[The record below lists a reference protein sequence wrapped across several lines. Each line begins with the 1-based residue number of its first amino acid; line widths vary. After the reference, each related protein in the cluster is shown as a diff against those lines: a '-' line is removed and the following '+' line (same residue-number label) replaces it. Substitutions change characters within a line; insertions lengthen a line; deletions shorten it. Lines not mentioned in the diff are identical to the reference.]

1 MFLQNSQR
9 KIEEEFLKLT
19 EKLGADREQLKT
31 ICEKLDGC
39 GRELGLAMKYL
50 YVTAPYSDLVNY
62 SFEEIQDFA
71 EHGLFLYNTMERV
84 KELPEEMFLNYILD
98 HRVNEE
104 EVLPCRSFFWNELKD
119 RIAGKN
125 AKDAAIEVNYWCAEE
140 ATYHSGDDR
149 TLPALTVYRRG
160 YGRCGEESVFLVN
173 ALRSV
178 GIPARQV
185 YVPRWS
191 HCDDNHAWVELWCEG
206 KWYFTG
212 ACEPLMILNKG
223 WFTNASS
230 RAMMVHSRL
239 FDLFPAEGED
249 VIGKEG
255 AAVMLNQTAR
265 YAKVKTVSVKVTDK
279 EGAAVKG
286 AQVQFQVLNMG
297 EYFPIAKAETDEK
310 GIVSLVTGFGSVRIL
325 AFLPGM
331 EGFAQADLDTRAQDE
346 ISLTFTG
353 EAVEAEEWRAVD
365 VIAPVDTPVN
375 PDMPTPEQKA
385 EGTRRLNEANK
396 IRKEKKENWVNP
408 ELTAFLAG
416 EDEKELRQAMV
427 DVLSE
432 KDHTDCVCN
441 VLEEHLEYGK
451 QCAKEF
457 KTKSGTG
464 KCGEKEMNGADRF
477 TQGAES
483 ANAECSN
490 YKAEKSAAYTRAT
503 GAESGYNF
511 YINYVLNPRVE
522 DELLRPYRKGILSFF
537 TEEQKADFRTNPAE
551 IWNYIQAHITAYP
564 DNERE
569 TVMETPYE
577 CLVSGIGTERSQ
589 KVLFVAIARTL
600 GIPARLNPDNK
611 VMEYWVNRQFVP
623 VLKQQEG
630 GAVLTLKKETDDVWN
645 YYQNW
650 TMGRL
655 VGNEYVS
662 LNLTGRSWEE
672 DTLELALI
680 PGTYRIITTN
690 RLPNGNQF
698 AWEKTFVIK
707 EGEKLEETLRLREAQ
722 LGDMLERISLPEFE
736 VKDSAGNTVTCADL
750 TKGGKKILMWLEE
763 SREPTEHI
771 LNEMLEHAE
780 KFHEFEKSVSFLI
793 RTQEAKLDPLLAK
806 VLKTF
811 PDVSIYY
818 DSFEENIELLGRRM
832 YVDPDKLP
840 LILVT
845 NGESVGIYATSG
857 YNVGTGDMLIRIME
871 EVLEA

>member
-19 EKLGADREQLKT
+19 EKLGADREPLKT

-39 GRELGLAMKYL
+39 GRDLGLAMKYL

-71 EHGLFLYNTMERV
+71 SHGLFLYNTLERV

-119 RIAGKN
+119 RIEGKN

-191 HCDDNHAWVELWCEG
+191 HCDDNHAWVELWCDG

-265 YAKVKTVSVKVTDK
+265 YARVKTVSVKVTDK
-279 EGAAVKG
+279 EGAAVKD
-286 AQVQFQVLNMG
+286 AQVQFLVLNMG

-310 GIVSLVTGFGSVRIL
+310 GIVSLVTGFGSVRVL
-325 AFLPGM
+325 AFQPGV

-346 ISLTFTG
+346 ITLTFTG
-353 EAVEAEEWRAVD
+353 APVKAEDWRAVD

-408 ELTAFLAG
+408 ELTAFLAE
-416 EDEKELRQAMV
+416 EDEKELRQEIV

-432 KDHTDCVCN
+432 KDHTDCVCS

-451 QCAKEF
+451 RYAKEF
-457 KTKSGTG
+457 KSKSGAEE
-464 KCGEKEMNGADRF
+464 CSEKEMDG
-477 TQGAES
+477 TPGAE
-483 ANAECSN
+483 N
-490 YKAEKSAAYTRAT
+490 
-503 GAESGYNF
+503 GYNL

-522 DELLRPYRKGILSFF
+522 DELLRPYRKGMLSFF
-537 TEEQKADFRTNPAE
+537 TEEQKAAFHANPAE

-589 KVLFVAIARTL
+589 KVLFVAVARTL

-611 VMEYWVNRQFVP
+611 VMEYWVRNQFVP

-630 GAVLTLKKETDDVWN
+630 GAVLTLKKEKDAVWN

-662 LNLTGRSWEE
+662 LNLTGRSW
-672 DTLELALI
+672 DGDNLKLALI

-690 RLPNGNQF
+690 R
-698 AWEKTFVIK
+698 
-707 EGEKLEETLRLREAQ
+707 
-722 LGDMLERISLPEFE
+722 
-736 VKDSAGNTVTCADL
+736 
-750 TKGGKKILMWLEE
+750 GKKILMWLEE

-780 KFHEFEKSVSFLI
+780 KFHEFENSVSFMI
-793 RTQEAKLDPLLAK
+793 RTQEAKQDPLLAK
-806 VLKTF
+806 VLKRF
-811 PDVSIYY
+811 PKVSIYY

-871 EVLEA
+871 EVPEAQV

>member
-19 EKLGADREQLKT
+19 EKLGADREPLKT

-39 GRELGLAMKYL
+39 GRDLGLAMKYL

-62 SFEEIQDFA
+62 TFEEIQDFA
-71 EHGLFLYNTMERV
+71 SHGLFLYNTLDRV

-119 RIAGKN
+119 RIEGKN

-191 HCDDNHAWVELWCEG
+191 HCDDNHAWVELWCDG

-286 AQVQFQVLNMG
+286 AQVQFLVLNMG
-297 EYFPIAKAETDEK
+297 EYFPIAKAETDED
-310 GIVSLVTGFGSVRIL
+310 GTVSLVTGLGSVRVL

-346 ISLTFTG
+346 ISLILTG
-353 EAVEAEEWRAVD
+353 ETVEAEDWRAVD

-427 DVLSE
+427 DAS
-432 KDHTDCVCN
+432 
-441 VLEEHLEYGK
+441 
-451 QCAKEF
+451 
-457 KTKSGTG
+457 
-464 KCGEKEMNGADRF
+464 
-477 TQGAES
+477 
-483 ANAECSN
+483 
-490 YKAEKSAAYTRAT
+490 
-503 GAESGYNF
+503 
-511 YINYVLNPRVE
+511 P
-522 DELLRPYRKGILSFF
+522 
-537 TEEQKADFRTNPAE
+537 
-551 IWNYIQAHITAYP
+551 
-564 DNERE
+564 
-569 TVMETPYE
+569 
-577 CLVSGIGTERSQ
+577 
-589 KVLFVAIARTL
+589 
-600 GIPARLNPDNK
+600 
-611 VMEYWVNRQFVP
+611 
-623 VLKQQEG
+623 
-630 GAVLTLKKETDDVWN
+630 
-645 YYQNW
+645 
-650 TMGRL
+650 
-655 VGNEYVS
+655 
-662 LNLTGRSWEE
+662 
-672 DTLELALI
+672 
-680 PGTYRIITTN
+680 
-690 RLPNGNQF
+690 
-698 AWEKTFVIK
+698 
-707 EGEKLEETLRLREAQ
+707 
-722 LGDMLERISLPEFE
+722 
-736 VKDSAGNTVTCADL
+736 
-750 TKGGKKILMWLEE
+750 
-763 SREPTEHI
+763 
-771 LNEMLEHAE
+771 
-780 KFHEFEKSVSFLI
+780 
-793 RTQEAKLDPLLAK
+793 
-806 VLKTF
+806 
-811 PDVSIYY
+811 
-818 DSFEENIELLGRRM
+818 
-832 YVDPDKLP
+832 
-840 LILVT
+840 
-845 NGESVGIYATSG
+845 
-857 YNVGTGDMLIRIME
+857 
-871 EVLEA
+871 

>member
-1 MFLQNSQR
+1 MFLQNSQK

-19 EKLGADREQLKT
+19 EKLGNDKEPLQT
-31 ICEKLDGC
+31 ICSKLADC
-39 GRELGLAMKYL
+39 DRDLGLAMKYL

-62 SFEEIQDFA
+62 SFEDIKDFA
-71 EHGLFLYNTMERV
+71 AHGLFLYNNLDRV
-84 KELPEEMFLNYILD
+84 RELPEEMFLNYILD

-104 EVLPCRSFFWNELKD
+104 EILPCRSFFWNELKE
-119 RIAGKN
+119 RVAGKN

-173 ALRSV
+173 VLRSV

-206 KWYFTG
+206 RWYFTG

-239 FDLFPAEGED
+239 FDLFPGEGER

-279 EGAAVKG
+279 NGVPVKG

-297 EYFPIAKAETDEK
+297 EYFPIAKAEADDQGK
-310 GIVSLVTGFGSVRIL
+310 VSLLTGLGSVRVV
-325 AFLPGM
+325 AFCPEM
-331 EGFAQADLDTRAQDE
+331 EGFAQADMDTRSQDE
-346 ISLTFTG
+346 ITFVLTN
-353 EAVEAEEWRAVD
+353 EPVAAEDWKAVD

-375 PDMPTPEQKA
+375 PDMPTPQQKA

-396 IRKEKKENWVNP
+396 LRREKKENWVNP
-408 ELTAFLAG
+408 EIAVFLG
-416 EDEKELRQAMV
+416 KDDEKELRHALMN
-427 DVLSE
+427 VLTK
-432 KDHTDCVCN
+432 KDHTDCISS

-451 QCAKEF
+451 VYAEQYRAF
-457 KTKSGTG
+457 NSGR
-464 KCGEKEMNGADRF
+464 DL
-477 TQGAES
+477 
-483 ANAECSN
+483 
-490 YKAEKSAAYTRAT
+490 YV
-503 GAESGYNF
+503 NF
-511 YINYVLNPRVE
+511 VLNPRVE
-522 DELLRPYRKGILSFF
+522 DELLRPYRKGILAFF
-537 TEEQKADFRTNPAE
+537 TEDQKEEFRANPVE
-551 IWNYIQAHITAYP
+551 IWNYIQKHVNAYP
-564 DNERE
+564 DNERD

-577 CLVSGIGTERSQ
+577 CLVSGIGTNRSQ
-589 KVLFVAIARTL
+589 KVLFVAIARAL
-600 GIPARLNPDNK
+600 GIPARLNPGNH
-611 VMEYWVNRQFVP
+611 VMEYWEKDHFVP

-630 GAVLTLKKETDDVWN
+630 GVRLSLKKEEGTQWN
-645 YYQNW
+645 YFQNW
-650 TMGRL
+650 TIGRL

-662 LNLTGRSWEE
+662 LKLTDKEWEK
-672 DTLELALI
+672 DTMELALI

-698 AWEKTFVIK
+698 SWEKTIIVK
-707 EGEKLEETLRLREAQ
+707 ENENYNETLRLREAQ
-722 LGDMLERISLPEFE
+722 LADMLERISLPEFE
-736 VKDSAGNTVTCADL
+736 VKDAEGNTVTCADL
-750 TKGGKKILMWLEE
+750 TKDGKKILMWLEE

-780 KFHEFEKSVSFLI
+780 KFHEFENSVSFMI
-793 RTQEAKLDPLLAK
+793 RTPEAKQDPLLEK

-811 PDVSIYY
+811 QEVSVYY

-840 LILVT
+840 LILVA

-871 EVLEA
+871 EVPEA

>member
-19 EKLGADREQLKT
+19 EKFGADREPLKT

-39 GRELGLAMKYL
+39 GRDLGLAMKYL

-62 SFEEIQDFA
+62 TFEEIQDFA
-71 EHGLFLYNTMERV
+71 SHGLFLYNTLDRV

-104 EVLPCRSFFWNELKD
+104 EILPCRSFFWNELKD
-119 RIAGKN
+119 RIEGKN

-191 HCDDNHAWVELWCEG
+191 HCDDNHAWVELWCDG

-265 YAKVKTVSVKVTDK
+265 YARVKTVSVKVTDK

-286 AQVQFQVLNMG
+286 AQVQFLVLNMG
-297 EYFPIAKAETDEK
+297 EYFPIAKAETDED
-310 GIVSLVTGFGSVRIL
+310 GTVSLVIGLGSVRVL

-346 ISLTFTG
+346 ISLILTG
-353 EAVEAEEWRAVD
+353 ETVEAEDWRAVD

-408 ELTAFLAG
+408 EMTAFLAG

-451 QCAKEF
+451 QYAKEF

-503 GAESGYNF
+503 GAEFGYNL

-537 TEEQKADFRTNPAE
+537 TEEQKAAFHANPAE
-551 IWNYIQAHITAYP
+551 IWNYIQAHIIAYP

-577 CLVSGIGTERSQ
+577 CLVSEIGTERSQ

-611 VMEYWVNRQFVP
+611 VMEYWVKDQFVS
-623 VLKQQEG
+623 VLKQQKG
-630 GAVLTLKKETDDVWN
+630 GAVLTLKKEADAVWN
-645 YYQNW
+645 YYQN
-650 TMGRL
+650 
-655 VGNEYVS
+655 
-662 LNLTGRSWEE
+662 
-672 DTLELALI
+672 
-680 PGTYRIITTN
+680 
-690 RLPNGNQF
+690 NG
-698 AWEKTFVIK
+698 
-707 EGEKLEETLRLREAQ
+707 
-722 LGDMLERISLPEFE
+722 
-736 VKDSAGNTVTCADL
+736 
-750 TKGGKKILMWLEE
+750 
-763 SREPTEHI
+763 
-771 LNEMLEHAE
+771 
-780 KFHEFEKSVSFLI
+780 
-793 RTQEAKLDPLLAK
+793 
-806 VLKTF
+806 
-811 PDVSIYY
+811 
-818 DSFEENIELLGRRM
+818 
-832 YVDPDKLP
+832 
-840 LILVT
+840 
-845 NGESVGIYATSG
+845 TSG
-857 YNVGTGDMLIRIME
+857 WK
-871 EVLEA
+871 

>member
-1 MFLQNSQR
+1 
-9 KIEEEFLKLT
+9 
-19 EKLGADREQLKT
+19 
-31 ICEKLDGC
+31 
-39 GRELGLAMKYL
+39 
-50 YVTAPYSDLVNY
+50 
-62 SFEEIQDFA
+62 
-71 EHGLFLYNTMERV
+71 
-84 KELPEEMFLNYILD
+84 
-98 HRVNEE
+98 
-104 EVLPCRSFFWNELKD
+104 
-119 RIAGKN
+119 
-125 AKDAAIEVNYWCAEE
+125 
-140 ATYHSGDDR
+140 
-149 TLPALTVYRRG
+149 
-160 YGRCGEESVFLVN
+160 
-173 ALRSV
+173 
-178 GIPARQV
+178 
-185 YVPRWS
+185 
-191 HCDDNHAWVELWCEG
+191 
-206 KWYFTG
+206 
-212 ACEPLMILNKG
+212 
-223 WFTNASS
+223 
-230 RAMMVHSRL
+230 
-239 FDLFPAEGED
+239 
-249 VIGKEG
+249 
-255 AAVMLNQTAR
+255 
-265 YAKVKTVSVKVTDK
+265 
-279 EGAAVKG
+279 
-286 AQVQFQVLNMG
+286 VLNMG

-310 GIVSLVTGFGSVRIL
+310 GTVSLVTGLGSVRVL

-346 ISLTFTG
+346 ITLTFTG
-353 EAVEAEEWRAVD
+353 APVKAEDWRAVD

-416 EDEKELRQAMV
+416 EDEKELRQEIV

-432 KDHTDCVCN
+432 KDHTDCVCS

-451 QCAKEF
+451 RYAKEF
-457 KTKSGTG
+457 KSKSGAEE
-464 KCGEKEMNGADRF
+464 CSEKEMDG
-477 TQGAES
+477 TPGAE
-483 ANAECSN
+483 N
-490 YKAEKSAAYTRAT
+490 
-503 GAESGYNF
+503 GYNL

-522 DELLRPYRKGILSFF
+522 DELLRPYRKGMLSFF
-537 TEEQKADFRTNPAE
+537 TEEQKAAFHANPAE

-589 KVLFVAIARTL
+589 KVLFVAVARTL

-611 VMEYWVNRQFVP
+611 VMEYWVRNQFVP

-630 GAVLTLKKETDDVWN
+630 GAVLTLKKEKDAVWN

-662 LNLTGRSWEE
+662 LNLTGRSW
-672 DTLELALI
+672 DGDNLKLALI

-698 AWEKTFVIK
+698 AWEKTFIIK

-736 VKDSAGNTVTCADL
+736 AKDSAGNTVTCAEL

-780 KFHEFEKSVSFLI
+780 KFHEFENSISFMI
-793 RTQEAKLDPLLAK
+793 RTPEAKQDPLLAK
-806 VLKTF
+806 VLKMF
-811 PDVSIYY
+811 PNVSIYY

-871 EVLEA
+871 EVPEV

>member
-1 MFLQNSQR
+1 MFLQNSQK

-19 EKLGADREQLKT
+19 EKLGADREPLKT

-39 GRELGLAMKYL
+39 GRDLGLAMKYL

-62 SFEEIQDFA
+62 SFEDIQDFA
-71 EHGLFLYNTMERV
+71 GHGLFLYNTLERV

-104 EVLPCRSFFWNELKD
+104 EVLPCRTLFWNELKD
-119 RIAGKN
+119 RIEGKN

-191 HCDDNHAWVELWCEG
+191 HCDDNHAWVELWCDG

-265 YAKVKTVSVKVTDK
+265 YAKVKTVSVKVLDK
-279 EGAAVKG
+279 TGAPVKG

-297 EYFPIAKAETDEK
+297 EYFPIAKAETDEN
-310 GIVSLVTGFGSVRIL
+310 GTVSLVTGLGSVRVL

-331 EGFAQADLDTRAQDE
+331 EGFAQADLDTRALGE
-346 ISLTFTG
+346 ISLTLTG
-353 EAVEAEEWRAVD
+353 EAVEAEDWRAVD

-385 EGTRRLNEANK
+385 EGTRRMNEANK

-451 QCAKEF
+451 VYAKEYRDLVL
-457 KTKSGTG
+457 
-464 KCGEKEMNGADRF
+464 N
-477 TQGAES
+477 
-483 ANAECSN
+483 AN
-490 YKAEKSAAYTRAT
+490 
-503 GAESGYNF
+503 GYNL

-522 DELLRPYRKGILSFF
+522 DELLRPYRKEILSFF
-537 TEEQKADFRTNPAE
+537 TDEQKAAFRVNPAE

-611 VMEYWVNRQFVP
+611 VMEYWAMDHFVP

-630 GAVLTLKKETDDVWN
+630 GAVLILKKEADAVWN

-662 LNLTGRSWEE
+662 LNLTGRSWEG

-698 AWEKTFVIK
+698 AWEKTFIIK

-722 LGDMLERISLPEFE
+722 LGDMLERISLPEFK
-736 VKDSAGNTVTCADL
+736 VKDADGNQVTCADL

-780 KFHEFEKSVSFLI
+780 KFHKFENSISFMI
-793 RTQEAKLDPLLAK
+793 RTQEAKQDPLLAK
-806 VLKTF
+806 VLKIF
-811 PDVSIYY
+811 PNVSVYY

-871 EVLEA
+871 EVPEVQV

>member
-1 MFLQNSQR
+1 M
-9 KIEEEFLKLT
+9 
-19 EKLGADREQLKT
+19 
-31 ICEKLDGC
+31 
-39 GRELGLAMKYL
+39 
-50 YVTAPYSDLVNY
+50 
-62 SFEEIQDFA
+62 
-71 EHGLFLYNTMERV
+71 
-84 KELPEEMFLNYILD
+84 
-98 HRVNEE
+98 
-104 EVLPCRSFFWNELKD
+104 
-119 RIAGKN
+119 
-125 AKDAAIEVNYWCAEE
+125 
-140 ATYHSGDDR
+140 
-149 TLPALTVYRRG
+149 
-160 YGRCGEESVFLVN
+160 
-173 ALRSV
+173 
-178 GIPARQV
+178 
-185 YVPRWS
+185 
-191 HCDDNHAWVELWCEG
+191 
-206 KWYFTG
+206 
-212 ACEPLMILNKG
+212 
-223 WFTNASS
+223 
-230 RAMMVHSRL
+230 
-239 FDLFPAEGED
+239 
-249 VIGKEG
+249 
-255 AAVMLNQTAR
+255 
-265 YAKVKTVSVKVTDK
+265 KTVSVKVTDK

-286 AQVQFQVLNMG
+286 AQVQFLVLNMG
-297 EYFPIAKAETDEK
+297 EYFPIAKAETDED
-310 GIVSLVTGFGSVRIL
+310 GTVSLVTGLGSVRVL

-346 ISLTFTG
+346 ISLILTG
-353 EAVEAEEWRAVD
+353 ETVEAEDWRAVD

-408 ELTAFLAG
+408 ELTAFLAR
-416 EDEKELRQAMV
+416 EDEKELRQEIV

-432 KDHTDCVCN
+432 KDHTDCVCS

-451 QCAKEF
+451 RYAKEF
-457 KTKSGTG
+457 KTKSGA
-464 KCGEKEMNGADRF
+464 KECGEKEMDG
-477 TQGAES
+477 TPGAE
-483 ANAECSN
+483 N
-490 YKAEKSAAYTRAT
+490 
-503 GAESGYNF
+503 GYNL

-537 TEEQKADFRTNPAE
+537 TEEQKADFRANPAE

-611 VMEYWVNRQFVP
+611 VMEYWVKDLFVP

-630 GAVLTLKKETDDVWN
+630 GAVLILKKEEDAVWN

-662 LNLTGRSWEE
+662 LNLTGRSW
-672 DTLELALI
+672 DGDNLKLALI

-698 AWEKTFVIK
+698 AWEKTFTIK
-707 EGEKLEETLRLREAQ
+707 EGGQREETLRLREAQ

-736 VKDSAGNTVTCADL
+736 VKDSTENTVTCAEL

-780 KFHEFEKSVSFLI
+780 KFHEFENSISFMI
-793 RTQEAKLDPLLAK
+793 RTPEAKQDPLLGK
-806 VLKTF
+806 VLKMF
-811 PDVSIYY
+811 PKVSIYY

-871 EVLEA
+871 EVPEAQV

>member
-19 EKLGADREQLKT
+19 EKLGADREPLKT

-62 SFEEIQDFA
+62 TFEEIQDFA
-71 EHGLFLYNTMERV
+71 SHGLFLYNTLERV

-119 RIAGKN
+119 RIEGKN

-191 HCDDNHAWVELWCEG
+191 HCDDNHAWVELWCDG

-286 AQVQFQVLNMG
+286 AQVQFLVLNMG

-310 GIVSLVTGFGSVRIL
+310 GTVSLVTGLGSVRVL

-346 ISLTFTG
+346 ISLILTG
-353 EAVEAEEWRAVD
+353 ETVEAEDWRAVD

-432 KDHTDCVCN
+432 KDHTDCVCS

-451 QCAKEF
+451 QYAKEF

-490 YKAEKSAAYTRAT
+490 YKAEKSAAYTRVT
-503 GAESGYNF
+503 GAESGYNL

-537 TEEQKADFRTNPAE
+537 TEEQKAAFRTNPAE

-611 VMEYWVNRQFVP
+611 VMEYWEKDQFVP

-630 GAVLTLKKETDDVWN
+630 GAVLTLKKEADAVWN

-662 LNLTGRSWEE
+662 LNLTGRSWE
-672 DTLELALI
+672 
-680 PGTYRIITTN
+680 
-690 RLPNGNQF
+690 
-698 AWEKTFVIK
+698 
-707 EGEKLEETLRLREAQ
+707 
-722 LGDMLERISLPEFE
+722 GD
-736 VKDSAGNTVTCADL
+736 
-750 TKGGKKILMWLEE
+750 
-763 SREPTEHI
+763 
-771 LNEMLEHAE
+771 
-780 KFHEFEKSVSFLI
+780 
-793 RTQEAKLDPLLAK
+793 
-806 VLKTF
+806 
-811 PDVSIYY
+811 
-818 DSFEENIELLGRRM
+818 
-832 YVDPDKLP
+832 
-840 LILVT
+840 
-845 NGESVGIYATSG
+845 TSG
-857 YNVGTGDMLIRIME
+857 ACIDSRNLPDYHHQPSS
-871 EVLEA
+871 

>member
-19 EKLGADREQLKT
+19 EKLGADREPLKT
-31 ICEKLDGC
+31 ICEKMDGC
-39 GRELGLAMKYL
+39 GRDLGLAMKYL

-71 EHGLFLYNTMERV
+71 SHGLFLYNTLERV

-119 RIAGKN
+119 RIEGKN

-191 HCDDNHAWVELWCEG
+191 HCDDNHAWVELWCDG

-223 WFTNASS
+223 WFPNASS
-230 RAMMVHSRL
+230 RAMMVHCRL
-239 FDLFPAEGED
+239 FDVFPAEGED

-286 AQVQFQVLNMG
+286 AQVQFLVLNMG

-310 GIVSLVTGFGSVRIL
+310 GTVSLVTGLGSVRVL
-325 AFLPGM
+325 AFLPEM

-346 ISLTFTG
+346 ISLTLTG
-353 EAVEAEEWRAVD
+353 EAVEAEDWRAVD

-396 IRKEKKENWVNP
+396 IRKEKKENWANP

-416 EDEKELRQAMV
+416 EDEKELRQEMV

-432 KDHTDCVCN
+432 KDHTDCVCS

-451 QCAKEF
+451 QYAKEF
-457 KTKSGTG
+457 KMKSGTG
-464 KCGEKEMNGADRF
+464 KCGKKEMNGADCF
-477 TQGAES
+477 TQGAEN

-490 YKAEKSAAYTRAT
+490 YKAEKSAAYTRVT
-503 GAESGYNF
+503 GAESGYNL
-511 YINYVLNPRVE
+511 YINFILNPRVE

-537 TEEQKADFRTNPAE
+537 TEEQKAAFRANPAE

-611 VMEYWVNRQFVP
+611 VMEYWVKDQFVP
-623 VLKQQEG
+623 AMKQQEG
-630 GAVLTLKKETDDVWN
+630 GAVLTLKKE
-645 YYQNW
+645 
-650 TMGRL
+650 
-655 VGNEYVS
+655 
-662 LNLTGRSWEE
+662 
-672 DTLELALI
+672 
-680 PGTYRIITTN
+680 
-690 RLPNGNQF
+690 
-698 AWEKTFVIK
+698 
-707 EGEKLEETLRLREAQ
+707 
-722 LGDMLERISLPEFE
+722 
-736 VKDSAGNTVTCADL
+736 AD
-750 TKGGKKILMWLEE
+750 
-763 SREPTEHI
+763 
-771 LNEMLEHAE
+771 AC
-780 KFHEFEKSVSFLI
+780 V
-793 RTQEAKLDPLLAK
+793 
-806 VLKTF
+806 
-811 PDVSIYY
+811 
-818 DSFEENIELLGRRM
+818 
-832 YVDPDKLP
+832 
-840 LILVT
+840 
-845 NGESVGIYATSG
+845 
-857 YNVGTGDMLIRIME
+857 
-871 EVLEA
+871 

>member
-1 MFLQNSQR
+1 MFLEKNR
-9 KIEEEFLKLT
+9 DRIEKDFEDFS
-19 EKLGADREQLKT
+19 
-31 ICEKLDGC
+31 
-39 GRELGLAMKYL
+39 RELPGKAEEIKKRMEALSPDIVIGMKYL
-50 YVTAPYSDLVNY
+50 YSNMPYSDVGNY
-62 SFEEIQDFA
+62 TFDTYLDYVQQGIYLWENSPYVKNYPE
-71 EHGLFLYNTMERV
+71 LY
-84 KELPEEMFLNYILD
+84 FLNYVLF
-98 HRVNEE
+98 HRTNDEE
-104 EVLPCRSFFWNELKD
+104 IKPCRTYFWEKIKD
-119 RIAGKN
+119 KVQGKTMVE
-125 AKDAAIEVNYWCAEE
+125 AALEINHWCAGEVMYQGTDMRTGSALE
-140 ATYHSGDDR
+140 IYRSG
-149 TLPALTVYRRG
+149 V
-160 YGRCGEESVFLVN
+160 GRCGEEAVFVVN
-173 ALRSV
+173 VMRSA
-178 GIPARQV
+178 GIPARPV

-191 HCDDNHAWVELWCEG
+191 HCDDNHAWVELWCDG

-265 YAKVKTVSVKVTDK
+265 YAKVKTVTVKVADR
-279 EGAAVKG
+279 EGAPVKE

-297 EYFPIAKAETDEK
+297 EYYPIAKAKTDEN
-310 GIVSLVTGFGSVRIL
+310 GTVSLVTGLGSVRVA
-325 AFLPGM
+325 AFCPDL
-331 EGFAQADLDTRAQDE
+331 EGFAQADVDTRDQE
-346 ISLTFTG
+346 LVELTLTG
-353 EAVEAEEWRAVD
+353 DAVTEEDWRAVD

-385 EGTRRLNEANK
+385 IGTRRLNEANQLR
-396 IRKEKKENWVNP
+396 RKKKENWVNP
-408 ELTAFLAG
+408 ELTAFLAK
-416 EDEKELRQAMV
+416 EDEKELRQAMA
-427 DVLSE
+427 DVLSQ
-432 KDHTDCVCN
+432 KDHTDCVCS
-441 VLEEHLEYGK
+441 VLEEHLTYGK
-451 QCAKEF
+451 MYAQQYKEINLDDVF
-457 KTKSGTG
+457 KLNAGTE
-464 KCGEKEMNGADRF
+464 KCGRKDENSKVFKRVP
-477 TQGAES
+477 GAE
-483 ANAECSN
+483 
-490 YKAEKSAAYTRAT
+490 T
-503 GAESGYNF
+503 GYDL

-522 DELLRPYRKGILSFF
+522 YELLRPYRKGILSFF
-537 TEEQKADFRTNPAE
+537 TEEQTVAFRENPVE
-551 IWNYIQAHITAYP
+551 IWNYIKEHITAYP
-564 DNERE
+564 YNERE

-600 GIPARLNPDNK
+600 GIPARLNPGSH
-611 VMEYWVNRQFVP
+611 VMEYWDECQFVS
-623 VLKQQEG
+623 VLKQEKWS
-630 GAVLTLKKETDDVWN
+630 AALSLKKEEGTQWN

-650 TMGRL
+650 TIGRL
-655 VGNEYVS
+655 VGNEYIS
-662 LNLTGRSWEE
+662 LDLTNRSWEG

-698 AWEKTFVIK
+698 SWEKTIIVK
-707 EGEKLEETLRLREAQ
+707 DEEKHYETLRLREAQ

-736 VKDSAGNTVTCADL
+736 VKDADGGIVTCADL
-750 TKGGKKILMWLEE
+750 TRGGKKILMWLEE

-780 KFHEFEKSVSFLI
+780 KFHQFETCISFMI
-793 RTQEAKLDPLLAK
+793 RTGEAKGDPLLAK

-811 PDVSIYY
+811 PKISVYY

-871 EVLEA
+871 EVPEM

>member
-1 MFLQNSQR
+1 MFLQNSQK

-19 EKLGADREQLKT
+19 EKLGNDKEPLQT
-31 ICEKLDGC
+31 ICSKLADC
-39 GRELGLAMKYL
+39 DRDLGLAMKYL

-62 SFEEIQDFA
+62 SFEDIKDFA
-71 EHGLFLYNTMERV
+71 AHGLFLYNNLDRV
-84 KELPEEMFLNYILD
+84 RELPEEMFLNYILD

-104 EVLPCRSFFWNELKD
+104 EILPCRSFFWNELKE
-119 RIAGKN
+119 RVAGKN

-173 ALRSV
+173 VLRSV

-206 KWYFTG
+206 RWYFTG

-239 FDLFPAEGED
+239 FDLFPGEGER

-279 EGAAVKG
+279 NGVPVKG

-297 EYFPIAKAETDEK
+297 EYFPIAKAEADDQGK
-310 GIVSLVTGFGSVRIL
+310 VSLLTGLGSVRVV
-325 AFLPGM
+325 AFCPEM
-331 EGFAQADLDTRAQDE
+331 EGFAQADMDTRSQDE
-346 ISLTFTG
+346 ITLVLTN
-353 EAVEAEEWRAVD
+353 EPVAAEDWKAVD

-375 PDMPTPEQKA
+375 PDMPTPQQKA

-396 IRKEKKENWVNP
+396 LRREKKENWVNP
-408 ELTAFLAG
+408 EIAVFLG
-416 EDEKELRQAMV
+416 KDDEKELRHALMN
-427 DVLSE
+427 VLTK
-432 KDHTDCVCN
+432 KDHTDCISS

-451 QCAKEF
+451 VYAEQYRAF
-457 KTKSGTG
+457 NSGR
-464 KCGEKEMNGADRF
+464 DL
-477 TQGAES
+477 
-483 ANAECSN
+483 
-490 YKAEKSAAYTRAT
+490 YV
-503 GAESGYNF
+503 NF
-511 YINYVLNPRVE
+511 VLNPRVE
-522 DELLRPYRKGILSFF
+522 DELLRPYRKGILAFF
-537 TEEQKADFRTNPAE
+537 TEDQKEEFRANPVE
-551 IWNYIQAHITAYP
+551 IWNYIQKHVNAYP
-564 DNERE
+564 DNERD

-577 CLVSGIGTERSQ
+577 CLVSGIGTNRSQ
-589 KVLFVAIARTL
+589 KVLFVAIARAL
-600 GIPARLNPDNK
+600 GIPARLNPGNH
-611 VMEYWVNRQFVP
+611 VMEYWEKDHFVP

-630 GAVLTLKKETDDVWN
+630 GVRLSLKKEEGTQWN
-645 YYQNW
+645 YFQNR
-650 TMGRL
+650 TIGRL

-662 LNLTGRSWEE
+662 LKLTDKEWEK
-672 DTLELALI
+672 DTMELALI

-698 AWEKTFVIK
+698 SWEKTIIVK
-707 EGEKLEETLRLREAQ
+707 ENENYNETLRLREAQ
-722 LGDMLERISLPEFE
+722 LADMLERISLPEFE
-736 VKDSAGNTVTCADL
+736 VKDAEGNTVTCADL
-750 TKGGKKILMWLEE
+750 TKDGKKILMWLEE

-780 KFHEFEKSVSFLI
+780 KFHEFENSVSFMI
-793 RTQEAKLDPLLAK
+793 RTPEAKQDPLLEK

-811 PDVSIYY
+811 QEVSVYY

-840 LILVT
+840 LILVA

-871 EVLEA
+871 EVPEA

>member
-19 EKLGADREQLKT
+19 EKLGADREPLKT
-31 ICEKLDGC
+31 ICEKMDGC
-39 GRELGLAMKYL
+39 GRDLGLAMKYL

-71 EHGLFLYNTMERV
+71 SHGLFLYNTLERV

-119 RIAGKN
+119 RIEGKN

-191 HCDDNHAWVELWCEG
+191 HCDDNHAWVELWCDG

-265 YAKVKTVSVKVTDK
+265 YARVKTVSVKVTDK

-286 AQVQFQVLNMG
+286 AQEQFLEMNMG
-297 EYFPIAKAETDEK
+297 EYYPIAKAETDEK
-310 GIVSLVTGFGSVRIL
+310 GTVSLVTGLGSVRVL
-325 AFLPGM
+325 AFLPEM

-346 ISLTFTG
+346 ISLTLTG
-353 EAVEAEEWRAVD
+353 EAVEAEDWRAVD

-416 EDEKELRQAMV
+416 GDEKELRQAIV

-432 KDHTDCVCN
+432 KDHTDCVCR

-451 QCAKEF
+451 IYAKEYRDLVWDAN
-457 KTKSGTG
+457 GTA
-464 KCGEKEMNGADRF
+464 CGEKNCKTEKSVAYTGVS
-477 TQGAES
+477 GAE
-483 ANAECSN
+483 N
-490 YKAEKSAAYTRAT
+490 
-503 GAESGYNF
+503 GYNL

-537 TEEQKADFRTNPAE
+537 PEEQKAAFRANPAE
-551 IWNYIQAHITAYP
+551 IWNNIQAHITAYP

-589 KVLFVAIARTL
+589 KVLIVAVARTL

-611 VMEYWVNRQFVP
+611 VMEYWVKDQFVS

-630 GAVLTLKKETDDVWN
+630 GAVLTLKKEKDAVWN

-662 LNLTGRSWEE
+662 LNLTGRSW
-672 DTLELALI
+672 DGDNLKLALI

-698 AWEKTFVIK
+698 AWEKTFTIE
-707 EGEKLEETLRLREAQ
+707 EGGQREETLRLREAQ

-736 VKDSAGNTVTCADL
+736 AKDSAGNTVTCAEL

-780 KFHEFEKSVSFLI
+780 KFHEFENSISFMI
-793 RTQEAKLDPLLAK
+793 RTPEAKQDPLLAK
-806 VLKTF
+806 VLKMF
-811 PDVSIYY
+811 PNVSIYY

-857 YNVGTGDMLIRIME
+857 YNVGTGDMLIRIKE
-871 EVLEA
+871 EVPEV

>member
-1 MFLQNSQR
+1 MFLQNSQK

-19 EKLGADREQLKT
+19 EKLGNDKEPLQT
-31 ICEKLDGC
+31 ICSKLADC
-39 GRELGLAMKYL
+39 DRDLGLAMKYL

-62 SFEEIQDFA
+62 SFEDIKDFA
-71 EHGLFLYNTMERV
+71 AHGLFLYNNLDRV
-84 KELPEEMFLNYILD
+84 RELPEEMFLNYILD

-104 EVLPCRSFFWNELKD
+104 EILPCRSFFWNELKE
-119 RIAGKN
+119 RVAGKN

-173 ALRSV
+173 VLRSV

-206 KWYFTG
+206 RWYFTG

-239 FDLFPAEGED
+239 FDLFPGEGER

-279 EGAAVKG
+279 NGVPVKG

-297 EYFPIAKAETDEK
+297 EYFPIAKAEADDQGK
-310 GIVSLVTGFGSVRIL
+310 VSLLTGLGSVRVV
-325 AFLPGM
+325 AFCPEM
-331 EGFAQADLDTRAQDE
+331 EGFAQADMDTRSQDE
-346 ISLTFTG
+346 ITFVLTN
-353 EAVEAEEWRAVD
+353 EPVAAEDWKAVD

-375 PDMPTPEQKA
+375 PDMPTPQQKA

-396 IRKEKKENWVNP
+396 LRREKKENWVNP
-408 ELTAFLAG
+408 EIAVFLG
-416 EDEKELRQAMV
+416 KDDEKELRHALMN
-427 DVLSE
+427 VLTK
-432 KDHTDCVCN
+432 KDHTDCISS

-451 QCAKEF
+451 VYAEQYRAF
-457 KTKSGTG
+457 NSGR
-464 KCGEKEMNGADRF
+464 DL
-477 TQGAES
+477 
-483 ANAECSN
+483 
-490 YKAEKSAAYTRAT
+490 YV
-503 GAESGYNF
+503 NF
-511 YINYVLNPRVE
+511 VLNPRVE
-522 DELLRPYRKGILSFF
+522 DELLRPYRKGILAFF
-537 TEEQKADFRTNPAE
+537 TEDQKEEFRANPVE
-551 IWNYIQAHITAYP
+551 IWNYIQKHVNAYP
-564 DNERE
+564 DNERD

-577 CLVSGIGTERSQ
+577 CLVSGIGTNRSQ
-589 KVLFVAIARTL
+589 KVLFVAIARAL
-600 GIPARLNPDNK
+600 GIPARLNPGNN
-611 VMEYWVNRQFVP
+611 VMEYWEKDHFVP

-630 GAVLTLKKETDDVWN
+630 GVRLSLKKEEGTQWN
-645 YYQNW
+645 YFQNW
-650 TMGRL
+650 TIGRL

-662 LNLTGRSWEE
+662 LKLTDKEWEK
-672 DTLELALI
+672 DTMELALI

-698 AWEKTFVIK
+698 SWEKTIIVK
-707 EGEKLEETLRLREAQ
+707 ENENYNETLRLREAQ
-722 LGDMLERISLPEFE
+722 LADMLERISLPEFE
-736 VKDSAGNTVTCADL
+736 VKDAEGNTVTCADL
-750 TKGGKKILMWLEE
+750 TKDGKKILMWLEE

-780 KFHEFEKSVSFLI
+780 KFHEFENSVSFMI
-793 RTQEAKLDPLLAK
+793 RTPEAKQDPLLEK

-811 PDVSIYY
+811 QEVSVYY

-840 LILVT
+840 LILVA

-871 EVLEA
+871 EVPEA

>member
-1 MFLQNSQR
+1 MFLQKSEK
-9 KIEEEFLKLT
+9 KIEEEFLRLT
-19 EKLGADREQLKT
+19 QKLGTGKEPLKT
-31 ICEKLDGC
+31 ICSKLEKCDRDLT
-39 GRELGLAMKYL
+39 LAMKYL
-50 YVTAPYSDLVNY
+50 YVVAPYSDLVNY
-62 SFEEIQDFA
+62 SFEDIEDFA
-71 EHGLFLYNTMERV
+71 SHGVFLYKNLERV
-84 KELPEEMFLNYILD
+84 RELPEEMFLNYILD

-104 EVLPCRSFFWNELKD
+104 EILPCRQLFWNALKD
-119 RIAGKN
+119 RITEKN
-125 AKDAAIEVNYWCAEE
+125 AKDAAIEVNYWCAQE

-191 HCDDNHAWVELWCEG
+191 HCDDNHAWVELWCDG

-239 FDLFPAEGED
+239 FDLFPAEDEL

-255 AAVMLNQTAR
+255 AALMLNQTAR
-265 YAKVKTVSVKVTDK
+265 YAKVKEISVKVSDQT
-279 EGAAVKG
+279 GAPVKDG
-286 AQVQFQVLNMG
+286 QVQFQVLNMG
-297 EYFPIAKAETDEK
+297 EYYPIAKVTADEQ
-310 GIVSLVTGFGSVRIL
+310 GMATLLTGLGSVRVL
-325 AFLPGM
+325 AFHPERM
-331 EGFAQADLDTRAQDE
+331 GFAQADMDTRNMDTL
-346 ISLTFTG
+346 SLTITG
-353 EAVEAEEWRAVD
+353 EPVMAEDWKAVD

-375 PDMPTPEQKA
+375 PDMPTPWQKQ
-385 EGTRRLNEANK
+385 EGTRRLNEVNK

-408 ELTAFLAG
+408 QKTAFLEK
-416 EDEKELRQAMV
+416 EDEKELRQAMM

-432 KDHTDCVCN
+432 KDHTDCVCS

-451 QCAKEF
+451 IYAQQYKESDLYLHF
-457 KTKSGTG
+457 
-464 KCGEKEMNGADRF
+464 
-477 TQGAES
+477 
-483 ANAECSN
+483 
-490 YKAEKSAAYTRAT
+490 
-503 GAESGYNF
+503 
-511 YINYVLNPRVE
+511 VLNPRIE
-522 DELLRPYRKGILSFF
+522 AEILRPYRKGILSFF
-537 TEEQKADFRTNPAE
+537 SKGQIEAFRADPVK
-551 IWNYIQAHITAYP
+551 IWEYIQTHITAYP
-564 DNERE
+564 DNERD

-600 GIPARLNPDNK
+600 GIPARLNPGSH
-611 VMEYWVNRQFVP
+611 VMEYWNDGNFVS
-623 VLKQQEG
+623 VLKQEKRS
-630 GAVLTLKKETDDVWN
+630 AALYLKKEKGTEWN

-650 TMGRL
+650 TLGRL
-655 VGNEYVS
+655 VGSEYVS
-662 LNLTGRSWEE
+662 LDLTGRTWKE
-672 DTLELALI
+672 DTLELPVI

-698 AWEKTFVIK
+698 SWEKTIVIK
-707 EGEKLEETLRLREAQ
+707 ADEKHYETLRLREAQ

-736 VKDSAGNTVTCADL
+736 VKDSAGNAVTCANL
-750 TKGGKKILMWLEE
+750 TKDGKKILMWLEE

-780 KFHEFEKSVSFLI
+780 KFHEFEKSISFMI
-793 RTQEAKLDPLLAK
+793 RTAEAKQDPLLAK
-806 VLKTF
+806 VLNAF
-811 PDVSIYY
+811 PKVSVYY

-871 EVLEA
+871 EVPEAISKEGML

>member
-1 MFLQNSQR
+1 MFLQNSEK

-19 EKLGADREQLKT
+19 EKLGADREPLKN
-31 ICEKLDGC
+31 ICGKLDAC
-39 GRELGLAMKYL
+39 DRDLALAMKYL

-62 SFEEIQDFA
+62 SFEDIKDFA
-71 EHGLFLYNTMERV
+71 GHGLFLYNHLERV
-84 KELPEEMFLNYILD
+84 HALPEEMFLNYILD

-104 EVLPCRSFFWNELKD
+104 EVLPCRTFFWNELKD
-119 RIAGKN
+119 RIEGKN

-191 HCDDNHAWVELWCEG
+191 HCDDNHAWVELWCDG

-265 YAKVKTVSVKVTDK
+265 YAKVKTVTVKVADR
-279 EGAAVKG
+279 EGAPVKE

-297 EYFPIAKAETDEK
+297 EYYPIAKAKTDEN
-310 GIVSLVTGFGSVRIL
+310 GTVSLVTGLGSVRVA
-325 AFLPGM
+325 AFCPDL
-331 EGFAQADLDTRAQDE
+331 EGFAQADVDTRDQE
-346 ISLTFTG
+346 LVELTLTG
-353 EAVEAEEWRAVD
+353 DAVTEEDWRAVD

-385 EGTRRLNEANK
+385 IGTRRLNEANQLR
-396 IRKEKKENWVNP
+396 RKKKENWVNP
-408 ELTAFLAG
+408 ELTAFLAK
-416 EDEKELRQAMV
+416 EDEKELRQAMA
-427 DVLSE
+427 DVLSQ
-432 KDHTDCVCN
+432 KDHTDCVCS
-441 VLEEHLEYGK
+441 VLEEHLTYGK
-451 QCAKEF
+451 MYAQQYKEINLDDVF
-457 KTKSGTG
+457 KLNAGTE
-464 KCGEKEMNGADRF
+464 KCGRKDENSKVFKRVP
-477 TQGAES
+477 GAE
-483 ANAECSN
+483 
-490 YKAEKSAAYTRAT
+490 T
-503 GAESGYNF
+503 GYDL

-522 DELLRPYRKGILSFF
+522 YELLRPYRKGILSFF
-537 TEEQKADFRTNPAE
+537 TEEQTVAFRENPVE
-551 IWNYIQAHITAYP
+551 IWNYIKEHITAYP
-564 DNERE
+564 YNERE

-600 GIPARLNPDNK
+600 GIPARLNPGSH
-611 VMEYWVNRQFVP
+611 VMEYWDECQFVS
-623 VLKQQEG
+623 VLKQEKWS
-630 GAVLTLKKETDDVWN
+630 AALSLKKEEGTQWN

-650 TMGRL
+650 TIGRL
-655 VGNEYVS
+655 VGNEYIS
-662 LNLTGRSWEE
+662 LDLTNRSWEG

-698 AWEKTFVIK
+698 SWEKTIIVK
-707 EGEKLEETLRLREAQ
+707 DEEKHYETLRLREAQ

-736 VKDSAGNTVTCADL
+736 VKDADGGIVTCADL
-750 TKGGKKILMWLEE
+750 TRGGKKILMWLEE

-780 KFHEFEKSVSFLI
+780 KFHQFETCISFMI
-793 RTQEAKLDPLLAK
+793 RTGEAKGDPLLAK

-811 PDVSIYY
+811 PKISVYY

-871 EVLEA
+871 EVPEM

>member
-1 MFLQNSQR
+1 
-9 KIEEEFLKLT
+9 
-19 EKLGADREQLKT
+19 
-31 ICEKLDGC
+31 
-39 GRELGLAMKYL
+39 
-50 YVTAPYSDLVNY
+50 
-62 SFEEIQDFA
+62 
-71 EHGLFLYNTMERV
+71 
-84 KELPEEMFLNYILD
+84 
-98 HRVNEE
+98 
-104 EVLPCRSFFWNELKD
+104 
-119 RIAGKN
+119 
-125 AKDAAIEVNYWCAEE
+125 
-140 ATYHSGDDR
+140 
-149 TLPALTVYRRG
+149 
-160 YGRCGEESVFLVN
+160 
-173 ALRSV
+173 
-178 GIPARQV
+178 
-185 YVPRWS
+185 
-191 HCDDNHAWVELWCEG
+191 
-206 KWYFTG
+206 
-212 ACEPLMILNKG
+212 MILNKG

-265 YAKVKTVSVKVTDK
+265 YARVKTVSVKVTDK

-286 AQVQFQVLNMG
+286 AQVQFLVLNMG
-297 EYFPIAKAETDEK
+297 EYFPIAKAETDED
-310 GIVSLVTGFGSVRIL
+310 GTVSLVTGLGSVRVL

-346 ISLTFTG
+346 ISLILTG
-353 EAVEAEEWRAVD
+353 ETVEAEDWRAVD

-408 ELTAFLAG
+408 ELTAFLAR
-416 EDEKELRQAMV
+416 EDEKELRQEIV

-432 KDHTDCVCN
+432 KDHTDCVCS

-451 QCAKEF
+451 RYAKEF
-457 KTKSGTG
+457 KTKSGA
-464 KCGEKEMNGADRF
+464 KECGEKEMDG
-477 TQGAES
+477 TPGAE
-483 ANAECSN
+483 N
-490 YKAEKSAAYTRAT
+490 
-503 GAESGYNF
+503 GYNL

-537 TEEQKADFRTNPAE
+537 TEEQKADFRANPAE

-611 VMEYWVNRQFVP
+611 VMEYWVKDLFVP

-630 GAVLTLKKETDDVWN
+630 GAVLILKKEEDAVWN

-662 LNLTGRSWEE
+662 LNLTGRSW
-672 DTLELALI
+672 DGDNLKLALI

-698 AWEKTFVIK
+698 AWEKTFTIK
-707 EGEKLEETLRLREAQ
+707 EGGQREETLRLREAQ

-736 VKDSAGNTVTCADL
+736 VKDSAGNTVTCAEL

-780 KFHEFEKSVSFLI
+780 KFHEFENSISFMI
-793 RTQEAKLDPLLAK
+793 RTPEAKQDPLLAK
-806 VLKTF
+806 VLKMF
-811 PDVSIYY
+811 PNVSIYY

-871 EVLEA
+871 EVPEV

>member
-1 MFLQNSQR
+1 MVLQNSQK
-9 KIEEEFLKLT
+9 KIEEEFLQLT
-19 EKLGADREQLKT
+19 HKLGEDREPLKT
-31 ICEKLDGC
+31 ICRKLEMCD
-39 GRELGLAMKYL
+39 RDLALAMKYL
-50 YVTAPYSDLVNY
+50 YVVAPYSDLVNY
-62 SFEEIQDFA
+62 SFEDIKDFA
-71 EHGLFLYNTMERV
+71 GHGLFLYQNLERV
-84 KELPEEMFLNYILD
+84 RELPEELFLNYVLD

-104 EVLPCRSFFWNELKD
+104 EILPCRSFFWNELKD
-119 RIAGKN
+119 RITEKN
-125 AKDAAIEVNYWCAEE
+125 AKDTAIEVNYWCAEK

-149 TLPALTVYRRG
+149 TLPALTVYKRG

-191 HCDDNHAWVELWCEG
+191 HCDDNHAWVELWCDG

-239 FDLFPAEGED
+239 FDLFPAEGEV

-265 YAKVKTVSVKVTDK
+265 YAKTKTISVKVTDK
-279 EGAAVKG
+279 NGAPIKE

-297 EYFPIAKAETDEK
+297 EYFPIAKTKTDEQ
-310 GIVSLVTGFGSVRIL
+310 GCVSLLTGLGSVRVL
-325 AFLPGM
+325 AFCPDK
-331 EGFAQADLDTRAQDE
+331 EGFAQADMDTRKE
-346 ISLTFTG
+346 EKLSLVLTG
-353 EAVEAEEWRAVD
+353 ESVAEEDWRAVD

-375 PDMPTPEQKA
+375 PDMPTPQQKA
-385 EGTRRLNEANK
+385 EGTRRLNAANK
-396 IRKEKKENWVNP
+396 LRKEKKENWVNP
-408 ELTAFLAG
+408 ELTAFLG
-416 EDEKELRQAMV
+416 KEEEKELRQAMM

-432 KDHTDCVCN
+432 KDHTDCVCS

-451 QCAKEF
+451 IYAEQYS
-457 KTKSGTG
+457 KSEDT
-464 KCGEKEMNGADRF
+464 ENSYEL
-477 TQGAES
+477 
-483 ANAECSN
+483 
-490 YKAEKSAAYTRAT
+490 
-503 GAESGYNF
+503 
-511 YINYVLNPRVE
+511 YIHFVLNPRVE

-537 TEEQKADFRTNPAE
+537 TRKQIEVFRENPVK
-551 IWNYIQAHITAYP
+551 IWEYIEMNITAYP

-577 CLVSGIGTERSQ
+577 CLVSGIGTRRSQ

-600 GIPARLNPDNK
+600 GIPARLNPGSH
-611 VMEYWVNRQFVP
+611 VMEYWEADHFVS
-623 VLKQQEG
+623 VLKQEEKN
-630 GAVLTLKKETDDVWN
+630 AALCLKKEDGIQWN

-650 TMGRL
+650 TIGRL
-655 VGNEYVS
+655 VGNQFVS
-662 LNLTGRSWEE
+662 LNLTDRIWKE
-672 DTLELALI
+672 DTLELAVI

-698 AWEKTFVIK
+698 SWEKTIVVK
-707 EGEKLEETLRLREAQ
+707 ENEKYEETLRLREAQ

-736 VKDSAGNTVTCADL
+736 VKDSAGNPVTGGDL

-780 KFHEFEKSVSFLI
+780 KFHEFENSISFMI
-793 RTQEAKLDPLLAK
+793 RTPEARQDPLLAK
-806 VLKTF
+806 VLKAF
-811 PDVSIYY
+811 PKVSIYY

-871 EVLEA
+871 EVPEA

>member
-1 MFLQNSQR
+1 MFLQNSQK

-19 EKLGADREQLKT
+19 EKLGADREPLKT

-39 GRELGLAMKYL
+39 GRDLGLAMKYL

-62 SFEEIQDFA
+62 SFEDIQDFA
-71 EHGLFLYNTMERV
+71 GHGLFLYNTLERV

-104 EVLPCRSFFWNELKD
+104 EVLPCRTLFWNELKD
-119 RIAGKN
+119 RIEGKN

-191 HCDDNHAWVELWCEG
+191 HCDDNHAWVELWCDG

-265 YAKVKTVSVKVTDK
+265 YAKVKTVSVKVLDK
-279 EGAAVKG
+279 TGAPVKG

-310 GIVSLVTGFGSVRIL
+310 GIVSLVTGLGSVRVL

-346 ISLTFTG
+346 ISLTLTG
-353 EAVEAEEWRAVD
+353 EAVEAEDWRAVD

-385 EGTRRLNEANK
+385 EGTRRMNEANK

-451 QCAKEF
+451 VYAKEYRDLVL
-457 KTKSGTG
+457 
-464 KCGEKEMNGADRF
+464 N
-477 TQGAES
+477 
-483 ANAECSN
+483 AN
-490 YKAEKSAAYTRAT
+490 
-503 GAESGYNF
+503 GYNL

-522 DELLRPYRKGILSFF
+522 DELLRPYRKEILSFF
-537 TEEQKADFRTNPAE
+537 TDEQKAAFRVNPAE
-551 IWNYIQAHITAYP
+551 IWNYIQTHIVAYP

-577 CLVSGIGTERSQ
+577 CLVSGIGTQRSQ

-611 VMEYWVNRQFVP
+611 VMEYWAMDHFVP

-630 GAVLTLKKETDDVWN
+630 GAVLILKKEADAVWN

-662 LNLTGRSWEE
+662 LNLTGRSWEG

-680 PGTYRIITTN
+680 LGTYRIITTN

-698 AWEKTFVIK
+698 AWEKTFIIK
-707 EGEKLEETLRLREAQ
+707 EGEKLEETLHLREAQ
-722 LGDMLERISLPEFE
+722 LGDMLERISLPEFK
-736 VKDSAGNTVTCADL
+736 VKDADGNQVTCADL

-780 KFHEFEKSVSFLI
+780 KFHKFENSISFMI
-793 RTQEAKLDPLLAK
+793 RTQEAKQDPLLAK
-806 VLKTF
+806 VLKIF
-811 PDVSIYY
+811 PNVSVYY

-871 EVLEA
+871 EVPEVQV

>member
-19 EKLGADREQLKT
+19 EKLGADREPLKT
-31 ICEKLDGC
+31 ICEKMDGC
-39 GRELGLAMKYL
+39 GRDLGLAMKYL

-71 EHGLFLYNTMERV
+71 SHGLFLYNTLERV

-119 RIAGKN
+119 RIEGKN
-125 AKDAAIEVNYWCAEE
+125 AKDTAIEVNYWCAEE

-191 HCDDNHAWVELWCEG
+191 HCDDNHAWVELWCDG

-239 FDLFPAEGED
+239 FDLFSAEGED

-310 GIVSLVTGFGSVRIL
+310 GIVSLVTGFGSVRVL

-346 ISLTFTG
+346 ISLTLTG
-353 EAVEAEEWRAVD
+353 ETVKGEDWRAVD

-396 IRKEKKENWVNP
+396 IRKEKKENWANP

-416 EDEKELRQAMV
+416 EDEKELRQEMV

-432 KDHTDCVCN
+432 KDHTDCVCS

-451 QCAKEF
+451 QYAKEF
-457 KTKSGTG
+457 KMKSGTG
-464 KCGEKEMNGADRF
+464 KCGKKEMNGADCF
-477 TQGAES
+477 TQGAEN

-490 YKAEKSAAYTRAT
+490 YKAEKSAAYTRVT
-503 GAESGYNF
+503 GAESGYNL
-511 YINYVLNPRVE
+511 YINFILNPRVE

-537 TEEQKADFRTNPAE
+537 TEEQKDAFRANPAE

-600 GIPARLNPDNK
+600 GIPARLNQDNK
-611 VMEYWVNRQFVP
+611 VMEYWIRNQFVP

-630 GAVLTLKKETDDVWN
+630 GAVLTLKKEADAVWN

-780 KFHEFEKSVSFLI
+780 KLHEFENSISFMI
-793 RTQEAKLDPLLAK
+793 RTPEAKQDPLLAK
-806 VLKTF
+806 VLKMF
-811 PDVSIYY
+811 PNVSIYF

-871 EVLEA
+871 EVPEV

>member
-19 EKLGADREQLKT
+19 EKLGADREPLKT
-31 ICEKLDGC
+31 ICEKMDGC
-39 GRELGLAMKYL
+39 GRDLGLAMKYL

-71 EHGLFLYNTMERV
+71 SHGLFLYNTLERV

-119 RIAGKN
+119 RIEGKN

-191 HCDDNHAWVELWCEG
+191 HCDDNHAWVELWCDG

-310 GIVSLVTGFGSVRIL
+310 GTVSLVTGLGSVRVL

-346 ISLTFTG
+346 ISLILTG
-353 EAVEAEEWRAVD
+353 ETVEAEDWRAVD

-375 PDMPTPEQKA
+375 PDMPTQEQKA

-396 IRKEKKENWVNP
+396 IRKEKKENWANP

-416 EDEKELRQAMV
+416 EDEKELRQEMV

-432 KDHTDCVCN
+432 KDHTDCVCS

-451 QCAKEF
+451 QYAKEF
-457 KTKSGTG
+457 KMKSGTG
-464 KCGEKEMNGADRF
+464 KCGKKEMNGADCF
-477 TQGAES
+477 TQGAEN

-490 YKAEKSAAYTRAT
+490 YKAEKSAAYTRVT
-503 GAESGYNF
+503 GAESGYNL
-511 YINYVLNPRVE
+511 YINFILNPRVE
-522 DELLRPYRKGILSFF
+522 DELIRPYRKGILSFF
-537 TEEQKADFRTNPAE
+537 TEEQKAAFRANPAE

-611 VMEYWVNRQFVP
+611 VMEYWVKDQFVP

-630 GAVLTLKKETDDVWN
+630 GAVLTLKKEADAVWN

-655 VGNEYVS
+655 VGNEFVS
-662 LNLTGRSWEE
+662 LNLTGRSWKG

-698 AWEKTFVIK
+698 AWEKTFTIEV
-707 EGEKLEETLRLREAQ
+707 GGQREETLRLREAQ

-736 VKDSAGNTVTCADL
+736 AKDSAGNTVTCAEL

-780 KFHEFEKSVSFLI
+780 KFHEFENSVSFMI
-793 RTQEAKLDPLLAK
+793 RTQEAKQDPLLAK
-806 VLKTF
+806 VLKRF
-811 PDVSIYY
+811 PKVSIYY

-840 LILVT
+840 LIMVT

-871 EVLEA
+871 EVPEA

>member
-1 MFLQNSQR
+1 MFLQNSQK

-19 EKLGADREQLKT
+19 EKLGADREPLKT

-39 GRELGLAMKYL
+39 GRDLGLAMKYL

-62 SFEEIQDFA
+62 SFEDIQDFA
-71 EHGLFLYNTMERV
+71 GHGLFLYNTLERV

-104 EVLPCRSFFWNELKD
+104 EVLPCRTLFWNELKD
-119 RIAGKN
+119 RIEGKN

-191 HCDDNHAWVELWCEG
+191 HCDDNHAWVELWCDG

-265 YAKVKTVSVKVTDK
+265 YAKVKTVSVKVLDK
-279 EGAAVKG
+279 TGAPVKG

-297 EYFPIAKAETDEK
+297 EYFPIAKAETDEN
-310 GIVSLVTGFGSVRIL
+310 GTVSLVTGLGSVRVL

-331 EGFAQADLDTRAQDE
+331 EGFAQADLDTRALGE
-346 ISLTFTG
+346 ISLTLTG
-353 EAVEAEEWRAVD
+353 EAVEAEDWRAVD

-385 EGTRRLNEANK
+385 EGTRRMNEANK

-451 QCAKEF
+451 VYAKEYRDLVL
-457 KTKSGTG
+457 
-464 KCGEKEMNGADRF
+464 N
-477 TQGAES
+477 
-483 ANAECSN
+483 AN
-490 YKAEKSAAYTRAT
+490 
-503 GAESGYNF
+503 GYNL

-522 DELLRPYRKGILSFF
+522 DELLRPYRKEILSFF
-537 TEEQKADFRTNPAE
+537 TDEQKAAFRVNPAE
-551 IWNYIQAHITAYP
+551 IWNYIQTHIVAYP

-611 VMEYWVNRQFVP
+611 VMEYWAMDHFVP

-630 GAVLTLKKETDDVWN
+630 GAVLILKKEADAVWN

-662 LNLTGRSWEE
+662 LNLTGRSWEG

-698 AWEKTFVIK
+698 AWEKTFIIK
-707 EGEKLEETLRLREAQ
+707 EGEKLEETLHLREAQ
-722 LGDMLERISLPEFE
+722 LGDMLERISLPEFK
-736 VKDSAGNTVTCADL
+736 VKDADGNQVTCADL

-780 KFHEFEKSVSFLI
+780 KFHKFENSISFMI
-793 RTQEAKLDPLLAK
+793 RTQEAKQDPLLAK
-806 VLKTF
+806 VLKIF
-811 PDVSIYY
+811 PNVSVYY

-871 EVLEA
+871 EVPEV

>member
-19 EKLGADREQLKT
+19 EKLGADREPLKT

-71 EHGLFLYNTMERV
+71 SHGLFLYNTLERV

-119 RIAGKN
+119 RIEGKN

-191 HCDDNHAWVELWCEG
+191 HCDDNHAWVELWCDG

-286 AQVQFQVLNMG
+286 AQVQFLVLNMG

-310 GIVSLVTGFGSVRIL
+310 GTVSLVTGLGSVRVL

-346 ISLTFTG
+346 ISLTLTG
-353 EAVEAEEWRAVD
+353 EAVEAEDWRAVD

-396 IRKEKKENWVNP
+396 IRKEKKENWANP

-451 QCAKEF
+451 QYAKEF

-464 KCGEKEMNGADRF
+464 KCGEKEMNGADCC

-490 YKAEKSAAYTRAT
+490 YKTEKSAAYTRVT

-537 TEEQKADFRTNPAE
+537 TEEQKAAFRANPAE

-577 CLVSGIGTERSQ
+577 CLVSGIGTERSK

-611 VMEYWVNRQFVP
+611 VMEYWVKDQFVS

-630 GAVLTLKKETDDVWN
+630 GAVLTLKKEADAVWN

-662 LNLTGRSWEE
+662 LNLTGRSWDG

-698 AWEKTFVIK
+698 AWEKTFTIK
-707 EGEKLEETLRLREAQ
+707 EGVQREETLRLREAQ

-736 VKDSAGNTVTCADL
+736 VKDSAGNTVTCAEL

-780 KFHEFEKSVSFLI
+780 KFHEFENSISFMI
-793 RTQEAKLDPLLAK
+793 RTPEAKQDPLLAK
-806 VLKTF
+806 VLKMF
-811 PDVSIYY
+811 PNVSIYY

-871 EVLEA
+871 EVPEV

>member
-1 MFLQNSQR
+1 M
-9 KIEEEFLKLT
+9 
-19 EKLGADREQLKT
+19 
-31 ICEKLDGC
+31 
-39 GRELGLAMKYL
+39 
-50 YVTAPYSDLVNY
+50 
-62 SFEEIQDFA
+62 
-71 EHGLFLYNTMERV
+71 
-84 KELPEEMFLNYILD
+84 
-98 HRVNEE
+98 
-104 EVLPCRSFFWNELKD
+104 
-119 RIAGKN
+119 
-125 AKDAAIEVNYWCAEE
+125 
-140 ATYHSGDDR
+140 
-149 TLPALTVYRRG
+149 
-160 YGRCGEESVFLVN
+160 
-173 ALRSV
+173 
-178 GIPARQV
+178 
-185 YVPRWS
+185 
-191 HCDDNHAWVELWCEG
+191 
-206 KWYFTG
+206 
-212 ACEPLMILNKG
+212 
-223 WFTNASS
+223 
-230 RAMMVHSRL
+230 
-239 FDLFPAEGED
+239 
-249 VIGKEG
+249 
-255 AAVMLNQTAR
+255 
-265 YAKVKTVSVKVTDK
+265 TDK

-286 AQVQFQVLNMG
+286 AQVQFLVLNMG

-310 GIVSLVTGFGSVRIL
+310 GTVSLVTGLGSVRVL

-346 ISLTFTG
+346 ISLTLTG
-353 EAVEAEEWRAVD
+353 GAVEAEDWRAVD

-375 PDMPTPEQKA
+375 PDMLTPEQKA

-503 GAESGYNF
+503 GAESGYNL
-511 YINYVLNPRVE
+511 YINFILNPRVE

-537 TEEQKADFRTNPAE
+537 TEEQKAAFRANPAE

-611 VMEYWVNRQFVP
+611 VMEYWVKDQFVP
-623 VLKQQEG
+623 ALKQQEG
-630 GAVLTLKKETDDVWN
+630 GAVLTLKKEADAVWN

-655 VGNEYVS
+655 VGNEFVS
-662 LNLTGRSWEE
+662 LNLTGRSWKG

-698 AWEKTFVIK
+698 AWEKTFTIE
-707 EGEKLEETLRLREAQ
+707 EGGQREETLRLREAQ

-736 VKDSAGNTVTCADL
+736 VKDSAGNTVNCAEL

-780 KFHEFEKSVSFLI
+780 KFHEFENSISFMI
-793 RTQEAKLDPLLAK
+793 RTPEAKQDPLLAK
-806 VLKTF
+806 VLKMF
-811 PDVSIYY
+811 PNVSIYF

-871 EVLEA
+871 EVPEV

>member
-1 MFLQNSQR
+1 MFLQNSEK

-19 EKLGADREQLKT
+19 EKLGADKEPLKT
-31 ICEKLDGC
+31 ICGKLDAC
-39 GRELGLAMKYL
+39 DRDLTLAMKYL

-62 SFEEIQDFA
+62 SFEDIKDFA
-71 EHGLFLYNTMERV
+71 GHGLFLYNHLERV
-84 KELPEEMFLNYILD
+84 HALQEEMFLNYILD

-104 EVLPCRSFFWNELKD
+104 EVLPCRTLFWNALKD
-119 RIAGKN
+119 RIEGKN

-191 HCDDNHAWVELWCEG
+191 HCDDNHAWVELWCDG

-265 YAKVKTVSVKVTDK
+265 YAKVKTVTVQVTDHA
-279 EGAAVKG
+279 GAPVKD

-297 EYFPIAKAETDEK
+297 EYYPIAKAMTDEN
-310 GIVSLVTGFGSVRIL
+310 GNVSLVTGFGSVRVA
-325 AFLPGM
+325 AFRPDM
-331 EGFAQADLDTRAQDE
+331 EGFAQADVDTREQVNVKL
-346 ISLTFTG
+346 ILTG
-353 EAVEAEEWRAVD
+353 EAVAAEDWKAVD

-385 EGTRRLNEANK
+385 IGTRRLNEANQL
-396 IRKEKKENWVNP
+396 RREKKENWVNP

-416 EDEKELRQAMV
+416 EDEKELRQAMA

-432 KDHTDCVCN
+432 KDHTDCVCS
-441 VLEEHLEYGK
+441 VLEEHLACGKIYAQQYREADEY
-451 QCAKEF
+451 
-457 KTKSGTG
+457 
-464 KCGEKEMNGADRF
+464 DL
-477 TQGAES
+477 
-483 ANAECSN
+483 
-490 YKAEKSAAYTRAT
+490 
-503 GAESGYNF
+503 

-522 DELLRPYRKGILSFF
+522 YELLRPYRKGILSFF
-537 TEEQKADFRTNPAE
+537 TEEQKAAFRENPAE
-551 IWNYIQAHITAYP
+551 IWNYIRELITAYP
-564 DNERE
+564 YNERE

-577 CLVSGIGTERSQ
+577 CLISGIGTERSQ

-600 GIPARLNPDNK
+600 GIPARLNPGSH
-611 VMEYWVNRQFVP
+611 VMEYWDKCQFVS
-623 VLKQQEG
+623 VLKQEKWS
-630 GAVLTLKKETDDVWN
+630 AALYLKKEEGTQWN

-650 TMGRL
+650 TIGRL
-655 VGNEYVS
+655 VGNEYAS
-662 LNLTGRSWEE
+662 LDLTNRAWEG

-698 AWEKTFVIK
+698 SWEKTIIVK
-707 EGEKLEETLRLREAQ
+707 DEEKHYETLRLREAQ

-736 VKDSAGNTVTCADL
+736 VKDADGGIVTCADL
-750 TKGGKKILMWLEE
+750 TRGGKKILMWLEE

-780 KFHEFEKSVSFLI
+780 KFHQFETCISFMI
-793 RTQEAKLDPLLAK
+793 RTGEAKGDPLLAK

-811 PDVSIYY
+811 PKISVYY

-871 EVLEA
+871 EVPEM

>member
-1 MFLQNSQR
+1 MFLEKNR
-9 KIEEEFLKLT
+9 DRIEKDFEDFS
-19 EKLGADREQLKT
+19 
-31 ICEKLDGC
+31 
-39 GRELGLAMKYL
+39 RELPGKAEEIKKRMEALSPDIVIGMKYL
-50 YVTAPYSDLVNY
+50 YSNMPYSDVGNY
-62 SFEEIQDFA
+62 TFDTYLDYVQQGIYLWENSPYVKNYPE
-71 EHGLFLYNTMERV
+71 LY
-84 KELPEEMFLNYILD
+84 FLNYVLF
-98 HRVNEE
+98 HRTNDEE
-104 EVLPCRSFFWNELKD
+104 IKPCRTYFWEKIKD
-119 RIAGKN
+119 KVQGKTMVE
-125 AKDAAIEVNYWCAEE
+125 AALEINHWCAGEVMYQGTDMRTGSALE
-140 ATYHSGDDR
+140 IYRSG
-149 TLPALTVYRRG
+149 V
-160 YGRCGEESVFLVN
+160 GRCGEEAVFVVN
-173 ALRSV
+173 VMRSA
-178 GIPARQV
+178 GIPARPV

-191 HCDDNHAWVELWCEG
+191 HCDDNHAWVELWCDG

-265 YAKVKTVSVKVTDK
+265 YAKVKTVTVQVTDHA
-279 EGAAVKG
+279 GAPVKD

-297 EYFPIAKAETDEK
+297 EYYPIAKAMTDEN
-310 GIVSLVTGFGSVRIL
+310 GNVSLVTGFGSVRVA
-325 AFLPGM
+325 AFCPDM
-331 EGFAQADLDTRAQDE
+331 EGFAQADVDTREQE
-346 ISLTFTG
+346 NVKLILTG
-353 EAVEAEEWRAVD
+353 EAVAAEDWKAVD

-385 EGTRRLNEANK
+385 IGTRRLNEANQL
-396 IRKEKKENWVNP
+396 RREKKENWVNP

-416 EDEKELRQAMV
+416 EDEKELRQAMA

-432 KDHTDCVCN
+432 KDHTDCVCS
-441 VLEEHLEYGK
+441 VLEEHLAYGK
-451 QCAKEF
+451 IYAQQYRE
-457 KTKSGTG
+457 
-464 KCGEKEMNGADRF
+464 AD
-477 TQGAES
+477 E
-483 ANAECSN
+483 
-490 YKAEKSAAYTRAT
+490 YDL
-503 GAESGYNF
+503 

-522 DELLRPYRKGILSFF
+522 YELLRPYRKGILSFF
-537 TEEQKADFRTNPAE
+537 TEEQKAAFRENPAE
-551 IWNYIQAHITAYP
+551 IWNYIREHITAYP
-564 DNERE
+564 YNERE

-577 CLVSGIGTERSQ
+577 CLISGIGTERSQ

-600 GIPARLNPDNK
+600 GIPARLNPGSH
-611 VMEYWVNRQFVP
+611 VMEYWDKCQFVS
-623 VLKQQEG
+623 VLKQEKWS
-630 GAVLTLKKETDDVWN
+630 AALYLKKEEGTQWN

-650 TMGRL
+650 TIGRL
-655 VGNEYVS
+655 VGNEYAS
-662 LNLTGRSWEE
+662 LDLTNRAWEG

-698 AWEKTFVIK
+698 SWEKTILVK
-707 EGEKLEETLRLREAQ
+707 EGERHCETLRLREAQ

-736 VKDSAGNTVTCADL
+736 VKDAEGGIVTCADL
-750 TKGGKKILMWLEE
+750 TRGGKKILMWLEE

-771 LNEMLEHAE
+771 LNEMLEHAG
-780 KFHEFEKSVSFLI
+780 KFHQFETCISFMI
-793 RTQEAKLDPLLAK
+793 RTGEAKGDPLLAK

-811 PDVSIYY
+811 PKISVYY

-871 EVLEA
+871 EVPEM

>member
-1 MFLQNSQR
+1 MFLQNSQK

-19 EKLGADREQLKT
+19 EKLGADREPLKT

-39 GRELGLAMKYL
+39 GRDLGLAMKYL

-62 SFEEIQDFA
+62 SFEDIQDFA
-71 EHGLFLYNTMERV
+71 GHGLFLYNTLERV

-104 EVLPCRSFFWNELKD
+104 EVLPCRTLFWNELKD
-119 RIAGKN
+119 RIEGKN

-191 HCDDNHAWVELWCEG
+191 HCDDNHAWVELWCDG

-265 YAKVKTVSVKVTDK
+265 YAKVKTVSVKVLDK
-279 EGAAVKG
+279 IGAPVKG

-297 EYFPIAKAETDEK
+297 EYFPIAKAETDEN
-310 GIVSLVTGFGSVRIL
+310 GTVSLVTGLGSVRVL

-331 EGFAQADLDTRAQDE
+331 EGFAQADLDTRALGE
-346 ISLTFTG
+346 ISLTLTG
-353 EAVEAEEWRAVD
+353 EAVEAEDWRAVD

-385 EGTRRLNEANK
+385 EGTRRMNEANK

-451 QCAKEF
+451 VYAKEYRDLVL
-457 KTKSGTG
+457 
-464 KCGEKEMNGADRF
+464 N
-477 TQGAES
+477 
-483 ANAECSN
+483 AN
-490 YKAEKSAAYTRAT
+490 
-503 GAESGYNF
+503 GYNL

-522 DELLRPYRKGILSFF
+522 DELLRPYRKEILSFF
-537 TEEQKADFRTNPAE
+537 TDEQKAAFRVNPAE
-551 IWNYIQAHITAYP
+551 IWNYIQTHIVAYP

-589 KVLFVAIARTL
+589 KVLFVAVARTL

-611 VMEYWVNRQFVP
+611 VMEYWAMDHFVP

-630 GAVLTLKKETDDVWN
+630 GAVLILKKEADAVWN

-662 LNLTGRSWEE
+662 LNLTGRSWEG

-680 PGTYRIITTN
+680 LGTYRIITTN

-698 AWEKTFVIK
+698 AWEKTFIIK

-736 VKDSAGNTVTCADL
+736 VKDSAGNTVTCAEL

-780 KFHEFEKSVSFLI
+780 KFHKFENSISFMI
-793 RTQEAKLDPLLAK
+793 RTQEAKQDPLLAK
-806 VLKTF
+806 VLKIF
-811 PDVSIYY
+811 PNVSVYY

-871 EVLEA
+871 EVPEV

>member
-19 EKLGADREQLKT
+19 EKLGADREPLKT
-31 ICEKLDGC
+31 ICEKMDGC

-71 EHGLFLYNTMERV
+71 SHGLFLYNTLERV

-119 RIAGKN
+119 RIEGKN

-191 HCDDNHAWVELWCEG
+191 HCDDNHAWVELWCDG

-286 AQVQFQVLNMG
+286 AQVQFLVLNMG

-331 EGFAQADLDTRAQDE
+331 EGFAQTDLDTRAQDE
-346 ISLTFTG
+346 ISLTLTG
-353 EAVEAEEWRAVD
+353 ETVKGEDWRAVD

-427 DVLSE
+427 DVLYE
-432 KDHTDCVCN
+432 KDHTDCVCS

-451 QCAKEF
+451 QYAKEF
-457 KTKSGTG
+457 KMKSGTG
-464 KCGEKEMNGADRF
+464 KCGKKEMNGAGCF
-477 TQGAES
+477 TQGAEN

-490 YKAEKSAAYTRAT
+490 YKAEKSAAYTRVT
-503 GAESGYNF
+503 GAESGYNL
-511 YINYVLNPRVE
+511 YINFILNPRVE

-537 TEEQKADFRTNPAE
+537 TEEQKAAFRANPAE

-662 LNLTGRSWEE
+662 LNLTGRSWNG

-698 AWEKTFVIK
+698 AWEKTFTIE
-707 EGEKLEETLRLREAQ
+707 EGGQREETLRLREAQ

-736 VKDSAGNTVTCADL
+736 VKDSAGNTVNCAEL

-780 KFHEFEKSVSFLI
+780 KFHEFENSVSFLI

-806 VLKTF
+806 VLKRF
-811 PDVSIYY
+811 QNVSIYY
-818 DSFEENIELLGRRM
+818 NSFEENIELLGRRM

-871 EVLEA
+871 EVPEA

>member
-1 MFLQNSQR
+1 
-9 KIEEEFLKLT
+9 
-19 EKLGADREQLKT
+19 
-31 ICEKLDGC
+31 
-39 GRELGLAMKYL
+39 
-50 YVTAPYSDLVNY
+50 
-62 SFEEIQDFA
+62 
-71 EHGLFLYNTMERV
+71 
-84 KELPEEMFLNYILD
+84 
-98 HRVNEE
+98 
-104 EVLPCRSFFWNELKD
+104 
-119 RIAGKN
+119 
-125 AKDAAIEVNYWCAEE
+125 
-140 ATYHSGDDR
+140 
-149 TLPALTVYRRG
+149 
-160 YGRCGEESVFLVN
+160 
-173 ALRSV
+173 
-178 GIPARQV
+178 
-185 YVPRWS
+185 
-191 HCDDNHAWVELWCEG
+191 
-206 KWYFTG
+206 
-212 ACEPLMILNKG
+212 MILNKG

-265 YAKVKTVSVKVTDK
+265 YAKVKTVSVKVLDK
-279 EGAAVKG
+279 TGAPVKG

-297 EYFPIAKAETDEK
+297 EYFPIAKAETDEN
-310 GIVSLVTGFGSVRIL
+310 GTVSLVTGLGSVRVL

-331 EGFAQADLDTRAQDE
+331 EGFAQADLDTRALGE
-346 ISLTFTG
+346 ISLTLTG
-353 EAVEAEEWRAVD
+353 EAVEAEDWRAVD

-385 EGTRRLNEANK
+385 EGTRRMNEANK

-416 EDEKELRQAMV
+416 EDEKELRQEIV

-432 KDHTDCVCN
+432 KDHTDCVCS

-451 QCAKEF
+451 RYAKEF
-457 KTKSGTG
+457 KSKSGAEE
-464 KCGEKEMNGADRF
+464 CSEKEMDG
-477 TQGAES
+477 TPGAE
-483 ANAECSN
+483 N
-490 YKAEKSAAYTRAT
+490 
-503 GAESGYNF
+503 GYNL

-522 DELLRPYRKGILSFF
+522 DELLRPYRKGMLSFF
-537 TEEQKADFRTNPAE
+537 TEEQKAAFHANPAE

-589 KVLFVAIARTL
+589 KVLFVAVARTL

-611 VMEYWVNRQFVP
+611 VMEYWVRNQFVP

-630 GAVLTLKKETDDVWN
+630 GAVLTLKKEKDAVWN

-662 LNLTGRSWEE
+662 LNLTGRSW
-672 DTLELALI
+672 DGDNLKLALI

-698 AWEKTFVIK
+698 AWEKTFTIK
-707 EGEKLEETLRLREAQ
+707 EGGQREETLRLREAQ

-736 VKDSAGNTVTCADL
+736 VKDSAGNTVTCAEL

-780 KFHEFEKSVSFLI
+780 KFHEFENSVSFMI
-793 RTQEAKLDPLLAK
+793 RTQEAKQDPLLAK
-806 VLKTF
+806 VLKRF
-811 PDVSIYY
+811 PKVSIYY

-871 EVLEA
+871 EVPEAQV